1 MRIDMDEFN
10 GRAIQCVA
18 MRKALIAICLL
29 IASTTYAQIAAG
41 DADWAK
47 RAEGHDG
54 GHAKAERVDAAIA
67 AYQKA
72 VAENPNDLEARW
84 KLLRTMRFK
93 GAYVARSNDEKK
105 KIYNAAKTEGAAAIA
120 LVERQLAA
128 KGIPSIAKAKEQQVA
143 DAARTI
149 PGAGEIFLWDA
160 VNWGEWAL
168 AYGKLAAVRE
178 GAADRIRRE
187 STIAM
192 LIDPRLEG
200 GAPPRVL
207 GRLHDQTPHVPFIT
221 GWASSKEALKYLND
235 SLKIDPTNKIT
246 RVFLAE
252 AMVDNNSSTA
262 PQAVQMLREI
272 LNTPNDPN
280 YEVEQAA
287 AVDDARALLRKWG
300 A

>member
-1 MRIDMDEFN
+1 MRT
-10 GRAIQCVA
+10 
-18 MRKALIAICLL
+18 MRKALIAACFL
-29 IASTTYAQIAAG
+29 IASTTYAQMAAG
-41 DADWAK
+41 DAEWAL
-47 RAEGHDG
+47 RAEGHEG
-54 GHAKAERVDAAIA
+54 GHAKAAHVDAAIA
-67 AYQKA
+67 AYRRA

-84 KLLRTMRFK
+84 KLMRTIRFK
-93 GAYVARSNDEKK
+93 GAYVAATNDEKK
-105 KIYNAAKTEGAAAIA
+105 AIYNEGKTEGEAAIA
-120 LVERQLAA
+120 LLDKQLAA
-128 KGIPSIAKAKEQQVA
+128 KGIPAISKAKEQQVA
-143 DAARTI
+143 DAARSI

-168 AYGKLAAVRE
+168 AYGKLAAVRQ

-192 LIDPRLEG
+192 LIDPKLEG

-221 GWASSKEALKYLND
+221 GWASSKEAVKYLKQ
-235 SLKIDPTNKIT
+235 SLAIDPTNKIT

-252 AMVDNNSSTA
+252 AMVDNNSSAA

-287 AVDDARALLRKWG
+287 AVDDAKALLRKWG

>member
-1 MRIDMDEFN
+1 
-10 GRAIQCVA
+10 
-18 MRKALIAICLL
+18 MRKLLVIAAIL
-29 IASTTYAQIAAG
+29 IASSGQAQVAEG
-41 DADWAK
+41 DAEWAK
-47 RAEGHDG
+47 RAEGHEG
-54 GHAKAERVDAAIA
+54 GRAKAAHVDAAIA
-67 AYQKA
+67 AYQRA
-72 VAENPNDLEARW
+72 VAQNPNDLEARW
-84 KLLRTMRFK
+84 KLLRTLRFK
-93 GAYVARSNDEKK
+93 GSYVATSSDEKK
-105 KIYNAAKTEGAAAIA
+105 KIYDQGKKEGEGALA
-120 LVERQLAA
+120 LVDRLLTA
-128 KGIPSIAKAKEQQVA
+128 KGLKSVSKATEKQVA
-143 DAARTI
+143 DVAKTI
-149 PGAGEIFLWDA
+149 SGADEIFLWDA

-168 AYGKLAAVRE
+168 VYGKLAAVRQ

-187 STIAM
+187 ATIAY

-221 GWASSKEALKYLND
+221 GWASSREALKFLNE

-252 AMVDNNSSTA
+252 AMENNNSDTK

-287 AVDDARALLRKWG
+287 AVDDARALLKRWG